1 MKEIITEE
9 IKDSESGIQR
19 DMTPLFVD
27 ERYSTRLLVVRHGES
42 IANAE
47 HAFLGHTDLGLSE
60 RGHVQA
66 QATADFLKG
75 EPISAIYSS
84 DLIRAYDTARPNAE
98 YRGIEIVPMRELR
111 EIYIGKWENSKIE
124 DIERIYGEEFT
135 VGWKQN
141 FGIFTPPDGEPVS
154 AAAERFHNAL
164 LSIAKKHI
172 GECVLITAHAA
183 VIRAFYARLIGVAPE
198 RVTQE
203 VDFPY
208 NASVTTVY
216 FDGKELVGGEFS
228 HYSHLIGI

>member
-1 MKEIITEE
+1 MEEIITEKSNTE
-9 IKDSESGIQR
+9 AEPER
-19 DMTPLFVD
+19 DLTPLFVD
-27 ERYSTRLLVVRHGES
+27 KRYNTRLLVVRHGES

-47 HAFLGHTDLGLSE
+47 RIFLGHTNVGLSE
-60 RGHVQA
+60 RGHIQA
-66 QATADFLKG
+66 RATADYLKD

-98 YRGIEIVPMRELR
+98 YRGIEIHPMQELR
-111 EIYIGKWENSKIE
+111 EIYIGKWENSKID
-124 DIERIYGEEFT
+124 DIERDFGEEFT

-141 FGIFTPPDGEPVS
+141 FGIFTPPEGEPVQ
-154 AAAERFHNAL
+154 AAAERFFNAL
-164 LSIAKKHI
+164 LGIAKQHE

-183 VIRAFYARLIGVAPE
+183 VIRAFYAKLIGVAPE
-198 RVTQE
+198 RVTAE

-216 FDGKELVGGEFS
+216 FDGECLVGGEFS

>member
-9 IKDSESGIQR
+9 INEAISEPVR
-19 DMTPLFVD
+19 DTSPLFVD
-27 ERYSTRLLVVRHGES
+27 ERYSTRLLIVRHGES
-42 IANAE
+42 IANAT
-47 HAFLGHTDLGLSE
+47 HMFLGHTNVGLSE

-66 QATADFLKG
+66 KATAEYLKN

-98 YRGIEIVPMRELR
+98 IRNIEIVPMRELR

-124 DIERIYGEEFT
+124 DIERDYGEEFT
-135 VGWKQN
+135 VGWRQN
-141 FGIFTPPDGEPVS
+141 FGIFTPPEGEPVQE
-154 AAAERFHNAL
+154 AAQRFFDAVL
-164 LSIAKKHI
+164 GIAKRHV

-183 VIRAFYARLIGVAPE
+183 VIRAFYAKLIGVPPE
-198 RVTQE
+198 RTASD

-216 FDGKELVGGEFS
+216 YDGEKLVGGEFS
-228 HYSHLIGI
+228 HYAHLIGI

>member
-9 IKDSESGIQR
+9 IRDNEGGIQR

-27 ERYSTRLLVVRHGES
+27 KRYSTRLLVVRHGES

-47 HAFLGHTDLGLSE
+47 RAFLGHTDVGLSE
-60 RGHVQA
+60 RGRIQA
-66 QATADFLKG
+66 QATADFLKN

-111 EIYIGKWENSKIE
+111 EIYIGKWENSKID

-141 FGIFTPPDGEPVS
+141 FGIFTPPEGEPVS

-164 LSIAKKHI
+164 LSIAKRHI

-228 HYSHLIGI
+228 HSSHLVGI

>member
-1 MKEIITEE
+1 MKEIINEE
-9 IKDSESGIQR
+9 IRDNEGGIQR

-27 ERYSTRLLVVRHGES
+27 KRYSTRLLVVRHGES

-47 HAFLGHTDLGLSE
+47 RAFLGHTDVGLSE
-60 RGHVQA
+60 RGRIQA
-66 QATADFLKG
+66 QATADFLKN

-111 EIYIGKWENSKIE
+111 EIYIGKWENSKID

-141 FGIFTPPDGEPVS
+141 FGIFTPPEGEPVS

-164 LSIAKKHI
+164 LSIAKRHI

-228 HYSHLIGI
+228 HSSHLVGI